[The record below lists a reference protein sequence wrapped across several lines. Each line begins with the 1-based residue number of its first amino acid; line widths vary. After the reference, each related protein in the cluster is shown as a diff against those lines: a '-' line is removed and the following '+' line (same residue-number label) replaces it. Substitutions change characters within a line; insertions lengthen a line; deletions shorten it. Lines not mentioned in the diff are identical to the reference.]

1 MIVAEG
7 GKSGS
12 AQQIADEVKI
22 FLPHYDIK
30 VTILGH
36 LQRGGSPTS
45 SDRLLASKLGVAAV
59 EGLLQGKYDM
69 MAGMINNKIVYTPI
83 IKAIVDDKKVD
94 EEDLR
99 IANILST

>member
-12 AQQIADEVKI
+12 AQDIADSVKK
-22 FLPHYDIK
+22 FLPYYDIK

-36 LQRGGSPTS
+36 LQRGGAPTS
-45 SDRLLASKLGVAAV
+45 FDRLLASKLGVAAV
-59 EGLLQGKYDM
+59 EGLMQGKDDV
-69 MAGMINNKIVYTPI
+69 MAGTIKNKNVYTPI
-83 IKAIVDDKKVD
+83 VKAIVDDKEVD
-94 EEDLR
+94 DEDLR